1 MKLQSLFALIKLEMI
16 KLIRQ
21 PAILF
26 LNLLFPATLT
36 IIFVFAFSDPEFGM
50 SLSILVPGLI
60 VYAVIFL
67 IMTVA
72 QSFSMERQEGLL
84 KRLSTT
90 PMTSSEFIGS
100 RIISNL
106 LTAMIQVII
115 VVILAFILGFRPQSG
130 ITGILLALPITALF
144 SLTSVGLGLIT
155 ATISKSPEAATGIS
169 FIFILPQMFFG
180 TFIPITE
187 TTKQI
192 AVFMPSYYLLD
203 SLTLIFEGDF
213 LNPRITTNMGI
224 LTAVSTAIIII
235 GVYLFGK
242 FGKK

>member
-1 MKLQSLFALIKLEMI
+1 MKLQSLSALIKMEFK

-26 LNLLFPATLT
+26 LNLLFPAVLT
-36 IIFVFAFSDPEFGM
+36 IVFLFAFSDPELGM
-50 SLSILVPGLI
+50 DLSFVVPGLI
-60 VYAVIFL
+60 VYAVIFI

-72 QSFSMERQEGLL
+72 QSFSAERQEGLL

-90 PMTSSEFIGS
+90 PMTSSEFMGS
-100 RIISNL
+100 RIITQL
-106 LTAMIQVII
+106 LIAVIQVII
-115 VVILAFILGFRPQSG
+115 VVALAFILGFRPIGG
-130 ITGILLALPITALF
+130 IEGIFLALPVTAIF
-144 SLTSVGLGLIT
+144 SLSSVGLGLIT
-155 ATISKSPEAATGIS
+155 ATISKTPEAATGIS

-203 SLTLIFEGDF
+203 SLRLIFEGNWMDQ
-213 LNPRITTNMGI
+213 RILMNLIILSVVSIGIIVIGI
-224 LTAVSTAIIII
+224 L
-235 GVYLFGK
+235 LFGK
-242 FGKK
+242 YGKK

>member
-1 MKLQSLFALIKLEMI
+1 
-16 KLIRQ
+16 
-21 PAILF
+21 
-26 LNLLFPATLT
+26 
-36 IIFVFAFSDPEFGM
+36 
-50 SLSILVPGLI
+50 GLI
-60 VYAVIFL
+60 VYSVIFL

-72 QSFSMERQEGLL
+72 QSFSMERQEGIL
-84 KRLSTT
+84 KRLSIT

-130 ITGILLALPITALF
+130 IAGILLALPITALF

>member
-1 MKLQSLFALIKLEMI
+1 MKLQSLLALIKLELI
-16 KLIRQ
+16 KLIRE

-26 LNLLFPATLT
+26 MNLLFPAILT
-36 IIFVFAFSDPEFGM
+36 IVFVFAFSDPELGM
-50 SLSILVPGLI
+50 DLAVLVPGLI
-60 VYAVIFL
+60 VFAVLFL

-115 VVILAFILGFRPQSG
+115 VVILAVIVGFRPNSG
-130 ITGILLALPITALF
+130 IEGILLALPITAIF
-144 SLTSVGLGLIT
+144 SLSSVGLGLIT
-155 ATISKSPEAATGIS
+155 ATISKTPEAATGIS

-192 AVFMPSYYLLD
+192 ASFMPSYYLLD
-203 SLTLIFEGDF
+203 SLTLIFEGDYM
-213 LNPRITTNMGI
+213 NPRIFTDVAI
-224 LTAVSTAIIII
+224 LTVVSTAIIIL
-235 GVYLFGK
+235 GVFLFGK